1 MGRGQFD
8 PVTLGAPRFQTLE
21 TGAFIVTDACFPSR
35 LALPPHVHERAV
47 VGVTLDGQFDSVMM
61 GRTYDCRPG
70 IVHTEPA
77 GERHANFFQP
87 GGSRVLI
94 IQPDAECEEL
104 LRPVKPLLESIRSF
118 SCGPAVGVGHRL
130 VAELARHDA
139 WTALA
144 VEGLALEVLAI
155 AARTGLRPRA
165 ACPPPW
171 LARVRDR
178 VHDEGGSRLRVG
190 DLAADAG
197 VHPVHLARV
206 FRAHYGTSIGRCLR
220 ARHSPRE
227 CAARPAPHRSPARGH
242 RCRRGL
248 HRSKPL
254 HAAVPADLRIH
265 AGRLPPYVPARHVLI
280 VAPAAVAAH

>member
-206 FRAHYGTSIGRCLR
+206 FRAHYGTSIGAY
-220 ARHSPRE
+220 AR
-227 CAARPAPHRSPARGH
+227 
-242 RCRRGL
+242 
-248 HRSKPL
+248 
-254 HAAVPADLRIH
+254 DT
-265 AGRLPPYVPARHVLI
+265 RLESARHVLLHTDRPLAAI
-280 VAPAAVAAH
+280 AVDAGFTDQSHFTRLFRRTYGFTPADYRRTSQRGTS